1 MTLFLTHDALQ
12 QRKRDLADPLALG
25 GLAGSFR
32 QELHAALDVP
42 VPDGKSRLTRDA
54 GRCVT
59 CTVLLRFDPR
69 SPYAHTCPTC
79 GVVYTDQVHHE
90 WWLMNGHLWTAEQAT
105 RAAAIAFLLDDA
117 AAAARADDILATY
130 AARYLTWPNRDNAL
144 GPTRPFFS
152 TYLESIWLL
161 HLSLALDLRIAA
173 SGGTSTAHGA
183 VLDRVIAPSSA
194 LIAGFDEGRSNRQ
207 VWHAAALL
215 AAGGLLDDSAMRH
228 SAATS
233 LRALLR
239 DGLHRDGSWYEGE
252 NYHLF
257 AHRGLLSGVTLAE
270 KAGIELPTELI
281 ERFELGFASPFR
293 TMLPDGTFPARRDS
307 QYGVALRQ
315 YRTADWAECGIA
327 RRDTPELRAAL
338 ASLYAAWPEPG
349 DTHRW
354 ASSADAERNMPGVR
368 LTRADCS
375 WRALLLARLE
385 LPPLDDAT
393 PHSELLEG
401 QGLAVFRRD
410 GGKLWVGL
418 DYGDPGAGH
427 GHPDRLNLLIAR
439 QDWRL
444 LDDVGTGSYTS
455 PTLMWY
461 RSTMA
466 HNAPMVN
473 GCDQGPAAGTLLAH
487 DEQGTVGWVSAL
499 FIDPVSHVRFVRTIV
514 VTPDHIVDELLW
526 ASETDVVVDAP
537 MQAAVIPFA
546 PREWA
551 PFEPQTAQDAWL
563 TDAESI
569 ALAAQADFFLMLHPL
584 RSLVTR
590 ETDTDA
596 AAAFFCSVWTDAPAT
611 LWRAR
616 TIGPPAGKDHG
627 LVSLRQSGRSGR
639 SVRCFPLDA
648 PVESFSVDDAQ
659 IGVRVCLEDT
669 RWSHQRLATG
679 WRVEHTSGTG
689 EVESVDLSGV
699 REQAVTTRDATPE
712 PQPVITHVAGNSAM
726 SRDLGER
733 DYRTTEETWL
743 QAGRPTATV
752 QLVSQGTAIHVEVR
766 AAIGREPNFAPAI
779 HVNPLDNELADVN
792 SDGVQ
797 LHWRSALTGA
807 WNSVIAVPS
816 DGHVR
821 LTAADGALDG
831 VTAIAHTEV
840 GGFTVRFT
848 VPWPQPAPPFAFD
861 VIVNDCPAS
870 RERRRGQLVLSGAH
884 GESAYLRGARQ
895 SPERA
900 FHVVFDPVAP

>member
-1 MTLFLTHDALQ
+1 MNVFLAEKALQ
-12 QRKRDLADPLALG
+12 RRKRDLADPTALG
-25 GLAGSFR
+25 GLASSLQR
-32 QELHAALDVP
+32 ELHAALDVP
-42 VPDGKSRLTRDA
+42 IPDGKSRLTRNA

-59 CTVLLRFDPR
+59 CTVLLLFDPR

-79 GVVYTDQVHHE
+79 GVVYSDQVHHE

-105 RAAAIAFLLDDA
+105 RAAALALLLDDGV
-117 AAAARADDILATY
+117 AAARADDILATY

-161 HLSLALDLRIAA
+161 HLSIALDLRISA
-173 SGGTSTAHGA
+173 GGGISKTHGH

-194 LIAGFDEGRSNRQ
+194 LIASFDEGRSNRQ

-215 AAGGLLDDSAMRH
+215 AAGGLLDDGAMRE
-228 SAATS
+228 SAGTS

-239 DGLHRDGSWYEGE
+239 DGLHSDGSWYEGE

-270 KAGIELPTELI
+270 RAGLELPADLLD
-281 ERFELGFASPFR
+281 RFELGFAAPFR

-349 DTHRW
+349 ETHRW

-375 WRALLLARLE
+375 WRALLLAKLQ

-410 GGKLWVGL
+410 GGKFWVGL

-461 RSTMA
+461 RSSMA

-487 DEQGTVGWVSAL
+487 DEQGTIGWVSAL
-499 FIDPVSHVRFVRTIV
+499 FIDPVSHVRFVRTVV

-526 ASETDVVVDAP
+526 TSETDVVVDVP

-546 PREWA
+546 PREWT
-551 PFEPQTAQDAWL
+551 PFEPTTSQDAWL

-569 ALAAQADFFLMLHPL
+569 ALPARADSFLMLHPL

-590 ETDTDA
+590 EADTDA
-596 AAAFFCSVWTDAPAT
+596 AVAFFCTVWTDTPAT

-648 PVESFSVDDAQ
+648 PVEAFSVEDAQ
-659 IGVRVCLEDT
+659 LRVRVCLEDG
-669 RWSHQRLATG
+669 RWRHQRVVTG
-679 WRVEHTSGTG
+679 WCVEHTSSTG
-689 EVESVDLSGV
+689 VLELVELRGV
-699 REQAVTTRDATPE
+699 REQPVPPGAAQTKRDPD
-712 PQPVITHVAGNSAM
+712 ITHVPGNSVM

-733 DYRTTEETWL
+733 EYRTTEETW
-743 QAGRPTATV
+743 QEAGQPTAMV
-752 QLVSQGTAIHVEVR
+752 QLRSDGKAMHVFVR
-766 AAIGREPNFAPAI
+766 AAIGRTPNFAPAI
-779 HVNPLDNELADVN
+779 DVNPLDNELADVN

-797 LHWRSALTGA
+797 LHWRSALTGV
-807 WNSVIAVPS
+807 WNSVIAVP
-816 DGHVR
+816 DEGHVR
-821 LTAADGALDG
+821 LTAASGALDG
-831 VTAIAHTEV
+831 LTAIAHTEEH
-840 GGFTVRFT
+840 GFRVLFT
-848 VPWPQPAPPFAFD
+848 VPWPQPAQPFAFD
-861 VIVNDCPAS
+861 VIVNECPPT

-895 SPERA
+895 SPDRA
-900 FHVVFDPVAP
+900 LHVVFDPVAP